1 MPTPKGLFVL
11 TAGKEKKVLSQVN
24 VGATIYA
31 TPVVANG
38 TLDEIQHVEQSATGR
53 FLRELSEVFHC
64 PWARKNAVAAGE
76 QARYQQKPK
85 GASNFP
91 EHGGVPVRV

>member
-11 TAGKEKKVLSQVN
+11 TAGKEKKVLSQIN

-38 TLDEIQHVEQSATGR
+38 TLYVASKAGWLWAVSQSG
-53 FLRELSEVFHC
+53 
-64 PWARKNAVAAGE
+64 NG
-76 QARYQQKPK
+76 Q
-85 GASNFP
+85 
-91 EHGGVPVRV
+91 